1 MMMALMLAMM
11 MMVVKHCE
19 ADIADNSNYGN
30 NVHNYETALTNEMN

>member
-19 ADIADNSNYGN
+19 ADIADKSNNDN
-30 NVHNYETALTNEMN
+30 NVHNYETALTYEMS